1 MSNKPIVGDQVIT
14 GDLYLG
20 GVFINAADQH
30 NTPFTGTTTFE
41 RADPEILVVKEKTP
55 INAIASEGKLTSSG
69 TLVPATHATSILLS
83 GGANASEGKIVT
95 IGSTVYR
102 FKGTTLAAYDV
113 HIGSDA
119 AETLDFLKDAI
130 NATGTGNGS
139 DYHEGTLAHPDV
151 VATTNSNTEQTIQAK
166 VPGVDANAIVTTD
179 DDSDLSW
186 GDVTLGGGGGDST
199 PGVTDAAATLQ
210 INGREYMFVDALS
223 ETAPDA
229 EGVTWAI
236 IDQILYGGSESVA
249 LDNFKLAID
258 KGSTEGTNYSTGT
271 VVNADVSGGTNTST
285 TQVLTA
291 KVKGVIGDLITI
303 TEDLANTVFD
313 DGTLGTET
321 PGVDG
326 TVGVANET
334 CVDATYL
341 YHAIA
346 ANTIADANWRR
357 LTLGSAY

>member
-41 RADPEILVVKEKTP
+41 RADPEILIVKEKTP
-55 INAIASEGKLTSSG
+55 VNGVAAEGKLTSSG

-83 GGANASEGKIVT
+83 DATNVSEGKIVT
-95 IGSTVYR
+95 IGTTVYR
-102 FKGTTLAAYDV
+102 FKGTTLQAYDIN
-113 HIGSDA
+113 IGISA
-119 AETLDFLKDAI
+119 AESLDFLKAAI

-139 DYHEGTLAHPDV
+139 DYHEDTLAHPDV
-151 VATTNSNTEQTIQAK
+151 VATTNTDTEQTIQAK
-166 VPGVDANAIVTTD
+166 VPGVDANSIVTTED
-179 DDSDLSW
+179 DDHLSW
-186 GDVTLGGGGGDST
+186 GDVTLGGGTGDST

-210 INGREYMFVDALS
+210 INGREYMFVDDLS
-223 ETAPDA
+223 ETNPDV
-229 EGVTWAI
+229 EGVTVTI
-236 IDQILYGGSESVA
+236 VDQVLYGGSESVA
-249 LDNFKLAID
+249 LDNLKLAINA
-258 KGSTEGTNYSTGT
+258 GATAGTEYSTGT
-271 VVNADVSGGTNTST
+271 VVNPDVTAGTNTST
-285 TQVLTA
+285 TQVFTA
-291 KVKGVIGDLITI
+291 KIKGVIGDLITT